1 MGIEL
6 LTPYTKVE
14 LEPQKTGSRRQ
25 IGLFVGKFAP
35 IHLAHLV
42 IATRCGESSIS
53 SAFYSCLN
61 MTMKMGR
68 LSAF

>member
-25 IGLFVGKFAP
+25 IGLFVGNLPRF
-35 IHLAHLV
+35 IWR
-42 IATRCGESSIS
+42 IW
-53 SAFYSCLN
+53 
-61 MTMKMGR
+61 
-68 LSAF
+68 